1 MLRFPLELRFR
12 NFALT
17 RQIVVT
23 DASGSEVCF
32 VKQKAFKL
40 KESVA
45 LFRDSSQNVPLG
57 SIEANRVIDWSAR
70 YTFTDANGRPFGA
83 VGRRGM
89 KSLFRAHYD
98 IFSDSKS
105 DNVSMSIQEESV
117 AVRIFDSILS
127 QIPILG
133 MFSGY
138 FLHPTY
144 AIRKADGT
152 LVARLRKRAAF
163 LEGRFTLE
171 KEGELSLP
179 GLFYEA
185 YEPMARKVLETHL
198 RELGEIHGCDA
209 VLFIHRTGWVP
220 VGEASLHI
228 RVLSSHRVEALRYL
242 ADSIDRLKLDVPIW
256 KQVEP
261 SA

>member
-1 MLRFPLELRFR
+1 MLKFPLELRFR

-23 DASGSEVCF
+23 DASGGEICF
-32 VKQKAFKL
+32 VKQKAFRL

-45 LFRDSSQNVPLG
+45 LFRDSSQQTPLG
-57 SIEANRVIDWSAR
+57 SIEANKVIDWSAR
-70 YTFTDANGRPFGA
+70 YTFTDANGRAFGA

-98 IFSDSKS
+98 IFTDSASDA
-105 DNVSMSIQEESV
+105 VGMTIQEESV
-117 AVRIFDSILS
+117 MMRLLDSFVS
-127 QIPILG
+127 QIPLVG

-144 AIRKADGT
+144 AIRRADGT

-171 KEGELSLP
+171 KEGDLTSEEELEVTLSCLM
-179 GLFYEA
+179 
-185 YEPMARKVLETHL
+185 MALLE
-198 RELGEIHGCDA
+198 RGRG
-209 VLFIHRTGWVP
+209 
-220 VGEASLHI
+220 
-228 RVLSSHRVEALRYL
+228 
-242 ADSIDRLKLDVPIW
+242 
-256 KQVEP
+256 
-261 SA
+261 